1 MLLYS
6 SQTFCIAADT
16 AANVSFL
23 SAAQLIRPG
32 RIGNQLAAHGSIGN
46 AAVGKLLLH
55 KVRIR
60 QPAHTAY
67 RQLRNFPHTVTLA
80 QKTAFFSKIRMIGRR
95 YGIRKAGMIRQHHM
109 KAVNPCL
116 FQHGNKYREFF
127 R

>member
-32 RIGNQLAAHGSIGN
+32 RICNQLAAHGSIGN

-60 QPAHTAY
+60 QPPT
-67 RQLRNFPHTVTLA
+67 PHTGSFV
-80 QKTAFFSKIRMIGRR
+80 I
-95 YGIRKAGMIRQHHM
+95 
-109 KAVNPCL
+109 
-116 FQHGNKYREFF
+116 F
-127 R
+127 RTQSQ

>member
-16 AANVSFL
+16 AANAFLL

-32 RIGNQLAAHGSIGN
+32 LGNQLAAHGSIGN
-46 AAVGKLLLH
+46 AAVGKLLFH

-67 RQLRNFPHTVTLA
+67 RQLRNLPHTVTIA

-95 YGIRKAGMIRQHHM
+95 YGIRKAGMIRQSHM

>member
-16 AANVSFL
+16 AANAFLL

-32 RIGNQLAAHGSIGN
+32 RIGNQLAAHSCIGN
-46 AAVGKLLLH
+46 AAVGKLLFH

-67 RQLRNFPHTVTLA
+67 RQLRNFPHTVTIA
-80 QKTAFFSKIRMIGRR
+80 QETAFFSK
-95 YGIRKAGMIRQHHM
+95 
-109 KAVNPCL
+109 
-116 FQHGNKYREFF
+116 
-127 R
+127 